1 MTPVHAISIADD
13 SVYHALGEQSVTVS
27 ITEDDTAGVTIDPA
41 VLTEHDAANR
51 FRFQVEFS
59 EGVGISY
66 TTLRDD
72 SFTVSDGDV
81 TNAQRVDSRNDLWQI
96 TVEPDSQADV
106 TITLYGSR
114 TRGSTGPVCTRGD
127 NPQPLTNSPSGSSGM
142 SRSTLMR
149 KTLAAVLIG

>member
-1 MTPVHAISIADD
+1 MTPVHAISSADD

-114 TRGSTGPVCTRGD
+114 TRGARGQYAPAETTR
-127 NPQPLTNSPSGSSGM
+127 SH
-142 SRSTLMR
+142 
-149 KTLAAVLIG
+149 

>member
-1 MTPVHAISIADD
+1 MTPVHAISSADD

-96 TVEPDSQADV
+96 TVEPARRP
-106 TITLYGSR
+106 T
-114 TRGSTGPVCTRGD
+114 
-127 NPQPLTNSPSGSSGM
+127 
-142 SRSTLMR
+142 SRSRCTEAGPAGAR
-149 KTLAAVLIG
+149 GQYAPAETTRSH